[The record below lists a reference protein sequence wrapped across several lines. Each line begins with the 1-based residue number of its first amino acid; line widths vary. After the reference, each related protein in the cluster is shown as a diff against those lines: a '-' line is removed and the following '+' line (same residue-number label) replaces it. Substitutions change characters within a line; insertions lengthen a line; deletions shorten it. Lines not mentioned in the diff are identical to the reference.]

1 MLEEF
6 NYNNINHKNLLFDIL
21 KDSLVTKFL
30 CRSDII
36 DFLKVKI
43 IKKFVLIVNKQP
55 VGIGFIIPLRDNEVG
70 IRYCIAERFRGNKY
84 SNMLVEKLLEK
95 IDPETIIYANIHEE
109 NIASKSVAISN
120 GFITEDNY
128 VYQTKR

>member
-6 NYNNINHKNLLFDIL
+6 NYNNADHKNLLFEIL
-21 KDSLVTKFL
+21 KDSLINKFL

-36 DFLKVKI
+36 DFLSLKI
-43 IKKFVLIVNKQP
+43 IKKFVLVINGQP
-55 VGIGFIIPLRDNEVG
+55 VGIGFIIPLRNNEVE

-95 IDPETIIYANIHEE
+95 IDPGTVIYANIQEE
-109 NIASKSVAISN
+109 NVASKSVVINN
-120 GFITEDNY
+120 GFTTVDNY